1 MKQFLIGIST
11 AALLAATP
19 ALAQTTNDPAK
30 PSTEIQKTTPATEV
44 DKTKPTTSPTAQPP
58 ADKMTKS
65 NTTAQEDVTKTFRA
79 SKLIGSKVVNAKNES
94 IGDIN
99 DLIIGSD
106 GKVVEVIVGVG
117 GFLGLGERNV
127 ALKLSE
133 LELNMKDGGSI
144 VVATSMTKEQLEGL
158 PVWKKDAMT
167 K

>member
-1 MKQFLIGIST
+1 MKQFIIGIST

-30 PSTEIQKTTPATEV
+30 PSTEIQKSAPATEV
-44 DKTKPTTSPTAQPP
+44 DKSKPTTVQTP

-106 GKVVEVIVGVG
+106 GNVAEVIVGVG

-133 LELNMKDGGSI
+133 LDLNMKNSGSI
-144 VVATSMTKEQLEGL
+144 VVSTSMTKEQLEGL